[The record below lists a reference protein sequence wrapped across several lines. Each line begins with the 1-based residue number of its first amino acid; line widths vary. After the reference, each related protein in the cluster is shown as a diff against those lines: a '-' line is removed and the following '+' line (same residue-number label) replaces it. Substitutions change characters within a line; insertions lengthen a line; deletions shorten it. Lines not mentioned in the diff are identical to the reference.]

1 MASGDD
7 GMHANGNLTISDG
20 TVDITKSYEGIEGS
34 IVTIDGGT
42 ISVVASD
49 DGINCAGGSDTGS
62 TDRMGADQFSSQDGV
77 ELNINGGTI
86 TIDAEGD
93 GLDSN
98 GNFTM
103 AGGTVYVCGPTNG
116 GNGALDYN
124 GTATITGGT
133 LIACGAV
140 GMEEGFGDNSTQY
153 SVLHDLGSTV
163 SANKK
168 LTITDS
174 DGKEILSFTPTKTW
188 QSVVFTSADLK
199 NGETYTIT
207 AGSQSETVTIDGIV
221 TSNSKG
227 MSFGRGHGGGRG
239 F

>member
-1 MASGDD
+1 M
-7 GMHANGNLTISDG
+7 
-20 TVDITKSYEGIEGS
+20 
-34 IVTIDGGT
+34 
-42 ISVVASD
+42 VASD
-49 DGINCAGGSDTGS
+49 DGINCTGGSDTGS

-77 ELNINGGTI
+77 ELNINGGTV
-86 TIDAEGD
+86 TVDADGD

-103 AGGTVYVCGPTNG
+103 AGGTVCVCGPTNG

-124 GTATITGGT
+124 GTANVTGGT

-140 GMEEGFGDNSTQY
+140 GMEEGFSDTSTQY

-163 SANKK
+163 SANEK

-174 DGKEILSFTPTKTW
+174 DDKEILSFTPIKTW

-199 NGETYTIT
+199 EGETYTIT
-207 AGSQSETVTIDGIV
+207 AGSQSESVTIDGIV
-221 TSNSKG
+221 TSNSTG